1 MNRID
6 LFTTPTT
13 TTATAAANAAA
24 SAAHDRGHVETKNA
38 FDANL
43 ALYDE
48 RGGGQESSSKLEDAD
63 PRGLRKDD
71 EDDDKDDAVADTL
84 VVQGWPSKDG
94 PPPIPALPMPQCSL
108 SESQA
113 QITGRTDG
121 QEHAESADAIASF
134 KTPRDPKDLP
144 IVTSPAV
151 SRGPDAPSSRNLAT
165 LDPPELTLPDSTA
178 PEAKTDTKPAG
189 GMTTTVG
196 SEEPPML
203 APSISGIAP
212 KLQLARAGIPSF
224 SGLPAPMSGP
234 RTTLAGAASAMP
246 PLEPTEKSLQKA
258 PLMTP
263 SSLMLSRPPT
273 SGARDA
279 RAGLAGDA
287 LTSMADERPPT
298 WASIAQ
304 PSPAHE
310 ATRFIGVDTFAA
322 IAAMNAHAMTQ
333 PSSSSSS
340 SDAPQAVTQ
349 AATQSGIQPS
359 PQAANG
365 SAPKTPA
372 RSLDGATSKV
382 KTSSLARDA
391 RAPGEDLASRGSDA
405 SFAMPAPAMV
415 DVGMTAAEPNANG
428 SSIVNGST
436 TSAGAPAKS
445 ESGEA
450 SRAVQAAESLGH
462 KRTLA
467 SGEAHGQVHV
477 PELGR
482 IEVTARAHGQE
493 AAARID
499 VHVRAEEDHA
509 RHVIMA
515 NASELRSHVR
525 VEVPT
530 AVVHVERPTTDF
542 TDDRAWSGGGRPELA
557 TSEQGAGGSHTPS
570 GQSGR
575 QSNDDGDT
583 SLYNG
588 ASSLRRSGAASV
600 INPRGRRARFVL

>member
-43 ALYDE
+43 ALYDD
-48 RGGGQESSSKLEDAD
+48 RGGGRESSSKLEDAD
-63 PRGLRKDD
+63 PRALRKDD
-71 EDDDKDDAVADTL
+71 EGDDKDDDKDDAIADTL
-84 VVQGWPSKDG
+84 VVQGWPSKDV
-94 PPPIPALPMPQCSL
+94 PPPIPALPMP
-108 SESQA
+108 SEMQA
-113 QITGRTDG
+113 QITNLMDR

-144 IVTSPAV
+144 IVTSPGM
-151 SRGPDAPSSRNLAT
+151 SGGPDAPASRNLAT

-189 GMTTTVG
+189 GLTTTVG

-246 PLEPTEKSLQKA
+246 PLEPTEMSLQKA
-258 PLMTP
+258 AFVTP

-273 SGARDA
+273 SGAHA

-287 LTSMADERPPT
+287 LTSMADERPPS
-298 WASIAQ
+298 WASVAQ

-322 IAAMNAHAMTQ
+322 IAAMNAHAMAQ
-333 PSSSSSS
+333 PSASSSSS
-340 SDAPQAVTQ
+340 SDAPQV
-349 AATQSGIQPS
+349 ATQSGIQPS

-365 SAPKTPA
+365 APPKTPA

-382 KTSSLARDA
+382 KTPAFARDT
-391 RAPGEDLASRGSDA
+391 RGPGDDLASRGSDA

-445 ESGEA
+445 EGGEA

-515 NASELRSHVR
+515 NASEMRSHVR
-525 VEVPT
+525 VEVPN

-588 ASSLRRSGAASV
+588 ASSVRRSGAASV

>member
-6 LFTTPTT
+6 LFTAPTT

-48 RGGGQESSSKLEDAD
+48 RGGGREGSSKLEDAD
-63 PRGLRKDD
+63 PRALRKDD
-71 EDDDKDDAVADTL
+71 EGDDKDDDKDDAIVNTL
-84 VVQGWPSKDG
+84 VVQGWPSKDVS
-94 PPPIPALPMPQCSL
+94 PPIPALPMP
-108 SESQA
+108 SEMQA
-113 QITGRTDG
+113 SITGLMDRQDHTEG
-121 QEHAESADAIASF
+121 AGAIASF
-134 KTPRDPKDLP
+134 KGDPKDLP
-144 IVTSPAV
+144 IVTSPGR
-151 SRGPDAPSSRNLAT
+151 SSGPDAPASRNLAT

-189 GMTTTVG
+189 GSTTTVG

-234 RTTLAGAASAMP
+234 RATLAGAASAMP
-246 PLEPTEKSLQKA
+246 PLEPTETILKKA
-258 PLMTP
+258 PFVTP
-263 SSLMLSRPPT
+263 SSLMLSRPPA
-273 SGARDA
+273 SGAHA

-287 LTSMADERPPT
+287 LTSMADERPPS
-298 WASIAQ
+298 WASVAQ

-322 IAAMNAHAMTQ
+322 IAAMNAHAMAQ
-333 PSSSSSS
+333 PSSSSS
-340 SDAPQAVTQ
+340 SDAPQV
-349 AATQSGIQPS
+349 ATQSGIQPS
-359 PQAANG
+359 PQAAPG
-365 SAPKTPA
+365 APPKTPA
-372 RSLDGATSKV
+372 RSLEGATSKI
-382 KTSSLARDA
+382 KTSALARDT
-391 RAPGEDLASRGSDA
+391 RGPGDDLASQKSDA

-436 TSAGAPAKS
+436 TTAGAAVKN
-445 ESGEA
+445 EGGEA

-493 AAARID
+493 AATRID

-515 NASELRSHVR
+515 NASEMRSHVR
-525 VEVPT
+525 VEVPN

-557 TSEQGAGGSHTPS
+557 TSDQSAGGSQTPS

-583 SLYNG
+583 SLYDG
-588 ASSLRRSGAASV
+588 ASSVRRSGAASV